1 MCVPCR
7 FQRSF
12 VLLKVLCGD
21 NRTSYHKL
29 WWARLYICVTKN
41 VSTFHQT
48 MAALALFSLYPCKEQ
63 HEQDLIVH
71 CVTNMSALCILLSSN
86 SFSSLFLYPYKS
98 SQVVVCKAKPHCTFV
113 SSKFLHGTSSAFI
126 KQQQQL
132 LDLINIIATDS
143 IIMICF
149 SN

>member
-1 MCVPCR
+1 MQHFSKCYICAQTVLCVPCR

-29 WWARLYICVTKN
+29 WWARLYICVT
-41 VSTFHQT
+41 
-48 MAALALFSLYPCKEQ
+48 
-63 HEQDLIVH
+63 
-71 CVTNMSALCILLSSN
+71 NMSALFILLSSN

-126 KQQQQL
+126 KQQRQL
-132 LDLINIIATDS
+132 LDLINIIAPDS